1 MFAANHSRLL
11 ACSQQASCPMGL
23 GGQEVVPVASS
34 FVILW
39 AAENG
44 RAKEKSIGEL
54 RRKQL
59 VSGGFVG
66 KLQADRI
73 PS

>member
-1 MFAANHSRLL
+1 
-11 ACSQQASCPMGL
+11 MGL